1 MSMNR
6 ECIATVE
13 SLINGAR
20 QDRGSELGHLLEYF
34 RPALTEL
41 ARQEI
46 RDELTCRMSQSDLV
60 QDTMLT
66 ASRDFP
72 AFLGRSESEFR
83 RWIFDIFKSRLVDG
97 LRRHRVAER
106 RRQQVEVQIS
116 SQFVNKTAS
125 ASELAALREDAA
137 NLLSALEQL
146 PEEYRDILRKRYF
159 EDMKFE
165 AIAAARGVSI
175 ATVWRRWSEA
185 IVLLKRA
192 IGDSSHVLE

>member
-1 MSMNR
+1 MNR
-6 ECIATVE
+6 ECIVTVE

-20 QDRGSELGHLLEYF
+20 RDYGSGLGHLLEYF
-34 RPALTEL
+34 RPTLTEM

-72 AFLGRSESEFR
+72 AFRGHSESEFR
-83 RWIFDIFKSRLVDG
+83 LWILEIFRSRLIDG

-125 ASELAALREDAA
+125 ASELATLDEDAA

-146 PEEYRDILRKRYF
+146 PEEYRDILRQRYF
-159 EDMKFE
+159 EDRTFE
-165 AIAAARGVSI
+165 AIAEARGVSI

-192 IGDSSHVLE
+192 IH

>member
-1 MSMNR
+1 MNR
-6 ECIATVE
+6 DCIATVE
-13 SLINGAR
+13 LLINGAR
-20 QDRGSELGHLLEYF
+20 QDRGSGLGHLLEYF

-46 RDELTCRMSQSDLV
+46 REELTCRMSQSDLV

-66 ASRDFP
+66 ASRNFP
-72 AFLGRSESEFR
+72 AFLGQSESEFR
-83 RWIFDIFKSRLVDG
+83 LWILEIFKSRLIDG

-106 RRQQVEVQIS
+106 RRQQFEVQVS
-116 SQFVNKTAS
+116 GSQFVNKSAS
-125 ASELAALREDAA
+125 ASELATLDEDAA

-146 PEEYRDILRKRYF
+146 PEEYRDILRQRYF
-159 EDMKFE
+159 EDMTFE
-165 AIAAARGVSI
+165 AIAAVRGVSI

-192 IGDSSHVLE
+192 IH

>member
-6 ECIATVE
+6 ACIATVE

-20 QDRGSELGHLLEYF
+20 QNRGSGLGDLLEYF

-41 ARQEI
+41 ARQQI

-66 ASRDFP
+66 ASQDFP
-72 AFLGRSESEFR
+72 EFLGQTESEFR
-83 RWIFDIFKSRLVDG
+83 LWIFEIFKSRLVDG

-106 RRQQVEVQIS
+106 RRQQLEVQAS
-116 SQFVNKTAS
+116 GSQFVTESAS
-125 ASELAALREDAA
+125 ASELAMLDEEAE
-137 NLLSALEQL
+137 NLLNALEQL
-146 PEEYRDILRKRYF
+146 SDEYRDILHQRYF
-159 EDMKFE
+159 EDMTFE
-165 AIAAARGVSI
+165 AIAAVRGVSI

-192 IGDSSHVLE
+192 IH